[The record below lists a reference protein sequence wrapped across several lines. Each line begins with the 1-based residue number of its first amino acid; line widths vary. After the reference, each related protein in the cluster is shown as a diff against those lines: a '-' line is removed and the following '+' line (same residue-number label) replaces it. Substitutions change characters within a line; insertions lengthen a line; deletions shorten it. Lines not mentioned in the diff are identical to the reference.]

1 MGIIADDQ
9 LKWST
14 HIKIVEQKLKRLIG
28 ILYKIRYK
36 ISDWFLCNIYSASI
50 HPYIIYGMEV
60 YGDTYSS
67 YLDKLTTLNNKSLR
81 ILQEKRFVVM

>member
-9 LKWST
+9 LRWST

-36 ISDWFLCNIYSASI
+36 LPDWFLRNIYFGFV
-50 HPYIIYGMEV
+50 HPYIIYGLEV
-60 YGDTYSS
+60 YGDTYASKIPRQTD
-67 YLDKLTTLNNKSLR
+67 YT
-81 ILQEKRFVVM
+81 E